1 MTKKSK
7 NIILILTT
15 ITLIVSIVL
24 TVYFARKDN
33 HIINIKNTSIH
44 QIQEKT
50 KKSNHEKEE
59 IIKDDKI
66 TENTTD
72 DTLNEA
78 TKQSEKSKKTPNYKN
93 NKNNQKHNIKI
104 NKLNKT
110 SDSFKIKYSIILMLE
125 CLLLGISTTLLIVN
139 NYNKKKDSNK

>member
-24 TVYFARKDN
+24 TIYFARKDN

-72 DTLNEA
+72 DTLNESSE
-78 TKQSEKSKKTPNYKN
+78 QSEKSKKAPNY
-93 NKNNQKHNIKI
+93 KNNQKHNTKI

>member
-24 TVYFARKDN
+24 TIYFARKDN

-93 NKNNQKHNIKI
+93 NQKHNIKV
-104 NKLNKT
+104 NKLNKP